1 MEYHSSFRLILA
13 AAMAAAASDAAAQCR
28 VTGDL
33 VRVPKLAEASGI
45 AASRRTPDRFWAIND
60 SGQPVIIALDA
71 RGTVAGEIRLAGAKI
86 EDWEAIAVGA
96 CASGSCLYV
105 GDIGDNSAKREHI
118 TIYRVPE
125 PATVNE
131 SSAQAETIRAKY
143 PDGPQ
148 DAESL
153 VTTPDGR
160 LYVIT
165 KGETGSVALYR
176 FPQNLRPGSLAMLER
191 VGKPRDA
198 KKASR
203 DDRVTD
209 AAVSPH
215 GDWIVMRSNGA
226 LTFYRTKEL
235 MAGSWQPAHVV
246 DLSQLREPQGE
257 GVAFAADDRIVV
269 TGEGGGKSA
278 AGTFARLSCTEL
290 R

>member
-1 MEYHSSFRLILA
+1 MDCHPNRGLILA
-13 AAMAAAASDAAAQCR
+13 AVIAASASDAAAQCR
-28 VTGDL
+28 ATGDL
-33 VRVPKLAEASGI
+33 VRVPRLAEASGI

-60 SGQPVIIALDA
+60 SGPPVVIALDA
-71 RGTVAGEIRLAGAKI
+71 RGSVAGEIRLAGAKV
-86 EDWEAIAVGA
+86 EDWEAIAVGS

-105 GDIGDNSAKREHI
+105 GDIGDNGATREHI
-118 TIYRVPE
+118 TVYRLPE

-131 SSAQAETIRAKY
+131 SSAPAEIIQATY

-160 LYVIT
+160 LYVVT
-165 KGETGSVALYR
+165 KGETGGVAVYR
-176 FPQNLRPGSLAMLER
+176 FPQDLRPGSPVTLER

-198 KKASR
+198 KKVSR
-203 DDRVTD
+203 DERITD
-209 AAVSPH
+209 AAVSPK
-215 GDWIVMRSNGA
+215 GEWIVLRSSTA

-235 MAGSWQPAHVV
+235 LAGRWQPAHVV
-246 DLSQLREPQGE
+246 DVSQLREPQGE
-257 GVAFAADDRIVV
+257 GVAFAADNSVVV
-269 TGEGGGKSA
+269 TGEGGGKSS